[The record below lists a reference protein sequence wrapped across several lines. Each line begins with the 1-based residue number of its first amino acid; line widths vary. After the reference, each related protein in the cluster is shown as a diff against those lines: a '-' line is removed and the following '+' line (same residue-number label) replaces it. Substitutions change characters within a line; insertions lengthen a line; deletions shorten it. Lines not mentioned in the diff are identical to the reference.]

1 MGQICA
7 NPFFRPVIDSQTDG
21 KTVCP
26 FKVPKYSQQCIRF
39 FSCSLFYP
47 HVSVFKIIKIAFIFI
62 SLFNIRQLSIKAA
75 NEIHYCGT
83 YTDPHYQPLPV
94 QSSRY
99 LLLSRDMSTIRK
111 WVFCVAKNVL
121 VVFVLPLLY
130 SLHPFIDSHLSIHPS
145 IHLYIQ
151 PTPALI
157 VGFHELCIFWV
168 FDGFTLFNLKYNFY

>member
-1 MGQICA
+1 MGKICA

-26 FKVPKYSQQCIRF
+26 LWVPKYSEQCIRF
-39 FSCSLFYP
+39 FSCSLFSP
-47 HVSVFKIIKIAFIFI
+47 HVSVFKIIKIAYIFI

-75 NEIHYCGT
+75 HEIHYCGT

-94 QSSRY
+94 RSSRY
-99 LLLSRDMSTIRK
+99 CYILSRDMSTIRK

-130 SLHPFIDSHLSIHPS
+130 SLYPFSDSHLSIHPS
-145 IHLYIQ
+145 IQ
-151 PTPALI
+151 PT
-157 VGFHELCIFWV
+157 HWS
-168 FDGFTLFNLKYNFY
+168 

>member
-1 MGQICA
+1 MVNATVCIPKNRGCKKLEKCGIYHLCLRFNPQFLHICMEQICA

-111 WVFCVAKNVL
+111 
-121 VVFVLPLLY
+121 
-130 SLHPFIDSHLSIHPS
+130 
-145 IHLYIQ
+145 
-151 PTPALI
+151 
-157 VGFHELCIFWV
+157 
-168 FDGFTLFNLKYNFY
+168 